1 MTYPST
7 ATVSS
12 GLEWLESQDF
22 YELCQQYRHSHE
34 VSGHPGIPTVVEA
47 FERLKLSI
55 ADAFVPL
62 SAQSETAPTGAA
74 ETFYKE
80 RCLKLERE
88 LAEANRDVGHLH
100 ECLRQAAMQ
109 EDSAPSS
116 AAVKAPHDRGAL
128 IERVAKALCLHA
140 YPARSLEEAVAPSRE
155 LWMRLIPEAEIAVQA
170 MESLPSATT
179 TTSEAEKQNDSLN
192 QLSGP
197 GIYKT

>member
-62 SAQSETAPTGAA
+62 SAQSERGETMRHPTDERSLASAVAPTGAA

-80 RCLKLERE
+80 RCLKLELE
-88 LAEANRDVGHLH
+88 LAEANRDVEHLH

-109 EDSAPSS
+109 EDSAPS
-116 AAVKAPHDRGAL
+116 AIRGKTA
-128 IERVAKALCLHA
+128 
-140 YPARSLEEAVAPSRE
+140 EEYSD
-155 LWMRLIPEAEIAVQA
+155 
-170 MESLPSATT
+170 T
-179 TTSEAEKQNDSLN
+179 LN

-197 GIYKT
+197 GIRKT